1 MSLRSKADT
10 IIRNHVLMAA
20 GGGLIPIPF
29 VDIAA
34 VTAVQLDLLHE
45 LSKLYE
51 LNFSRSASRSLVT
64 ALTSSVLARL
74 GASAIKII
82 PGVGSILGGLSAAA
96 LAGAATYAV
105 GQVFTNHF
113 EAGGTIEDFDPLS
126 YKDSY
131 NKLFEE
137 GKRKTRNWQDE
148 EEQSTS
154 TKAEVGRSQEE
165 KLARLKELGELKESG
180 VITEEEFE
188 EMKQK
193 ILNDF

>member
-1 MSLRSKADT
+1 MSLRPKADI

-45 LSKLYE
+45 LCKLYG
-51 LNFSRSASRSLVT
+51 LNFSRSSSRSLVT

-82 PGVGSILGGLSAAA
+82 PGVGSILGGLSSAI
-96 LAGAATYAV
+96 LSGGATYAV
-105 GQVFTNHF
+105 GEVFTNHF

-126 YKDSY
+126 YRDAY
-131 NKLFEE
+131 DQFFEE
-137 GKRKTRNWQDE
+137 GKQKTRSWQDDDE
-148 EEQSTS
+148 IVPP
-154 TKAEVGRSQEE
+154 TKAEEESSKKE
-165 KLARLKELGELKESG
+165 KLARLKELGQLKESG
-180 VITEEEFE
+180 IITEQEFD

-193 ILNDF
+193 ILEEF